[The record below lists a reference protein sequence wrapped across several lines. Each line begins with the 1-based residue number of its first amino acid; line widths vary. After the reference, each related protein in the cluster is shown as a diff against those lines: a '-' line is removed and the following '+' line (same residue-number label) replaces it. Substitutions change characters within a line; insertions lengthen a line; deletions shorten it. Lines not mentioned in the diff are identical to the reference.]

1 LPGIRYVVDSGKH
14 KCRHVLPTG
23 MDSLSIQ
30 PVSQAQAAQRSGRAG
45 RIQAGV
51 CFRLYTEES
60 FHKLAANSV
69 PEILRVNLAQ
79 VVLQLKGMGIT
90 DPASFDF
97 VTPPDQ
103 ASLVRA
109 TKLLYALA
117 ALDDK
122 MELTDYGKK
131 LAKLPLDPV
140 FGHLLLQSAEYGCV
154 SEMLSA
160 VAVLSAENLFYRPTG
175 EGGPAA
181 KAGAA
186 HRRFASHEGDLP
198 TFLNVYSAWQKEA
211 VYVPPSSGGLKAQ
224 KKRLKL
230 EKQQVGQKGQ
240 GHAKLLHGEWCQRNY
255 ISGRALAR
263 AYHVR
268 QQLQALCA
276 RPADRNGLGMDV
288 NLSAGKDREVF
299 LKCAAA
305 GLFLQAASR
314 VKTEREVESNNRGRS
329 GTAISTR
336 GRYRTK
342 LGNENVSIHPTSTLF
357 GRHPSPSCVVFTEM
371 VTTTRTYIRG
381 VTQIREEWL
390 HEVAPN
396 FYS

>member
-1 LPGIRYVVDSGKH
+1 LPGIKYVVDSGKH

-30 PVSQAQAAQRSGRAG
+30 SVSQAQAAQRSGRAG

-51 CFRLYTEES
+51 TFRLYTEEA
-60 FHKLAANSV
+60 FHKLAANSL

-117 ALDDK
+117 ALNDK

-154 SEMLSA
+154 REMLSA

-181 KAGAA
+181 KATAA

-198 TFLNVYSAWQKEA
+198 TFLNVYKAWQSEA
-211 VYVPPSSGGLKAQ
+211 VYVPPSSGGQKAQ
-224 KKRLKL
+224 KKRLKQ
-230 EKQQVGQKGQ
+230 EKQQIGQ
-240 GHAKLLHGEWCQRNY
+240 GQAKLLHGDWCQRNY

-276 RPADRNGLGMDV
+276 RPVDRNGLGMDV
-288 NLSAGKDREVF
+288 TLSAGKDPEVF

-314 VKTEREVESNNRGRS
+314 IKTEREVDNNSRGQS
-329 GTAISTR
+329 GALSSSR
-336 GRYRTK
+336 GRYKTK
-342 LGNENVSIHPTSTLF
+342 LGNEEVSIHPSSTLF

-371 VTTTRTYIRG
+371 VTTTKTYVRG

-390 HEVAPN
+390 HDVAPN